1 MADRLTS
8 EQRHRNMSNIRSRN
22 TKPEVML
29 RKALFSRGFR
39 YRINSRALPGTP
51 DIVLP
56 KYHTVIFVNGCFWH
70 GHNGCRY
77 YVIPAT
83 NTEFWVSKI
92 QKNIERD
99 AKVTAELQSL
109 GWKVITVWECDLRGP
124 QFEKTDGRVTG
135 LISGK

>member
-22 TKPEVML
+22 TKPETTL

-39 YRINSRALPGTP
+39 YRINVRSLPGTP

-56 KYHTVIFVNGCFWH
+56 KYRAVIFVNGCFWH
-70 GHNGCRY
+70 GHNGCKY

-83 NTEFWVSKI
+83 NTEFWIKKI
-92 QKNIERD
+92 DNNIERD
-99 AKVTAELQSL
+99 MKVTDTLQAQ
-109 GWKVITVWECDLRGP
+109 GWKVITVWECELRGP
-124 QFEKTDGRVTG
+124 MLEATVGKIAG
-135 LISGK
+135 LIAGR

>member
-1 MADRLTS
+1 
-8 EQRHRNMSNIRSRN
+8 MSNIRSRN

-124 QFEKTDGRVTG
+124 QFEKTVGRVTG